1 MVDKAV
7 ECFATI
13 KIAFIRWFN
22 NMENYFYEDKKKS
35 RIHKCIYLG
44 STHTKK
50 TERNN
55 WKLIRNWNDGIV
67 SNNICVLFS
76 ASVRFVDLPQ

>member
-1 MVDKAV
+1 
-7 ECFATI
+7 
-13 KIAFIRWFN
+13 
-22 NMENYFYEDKKKS
+22 MENYFYEDKKKS
-35 RIHKCIYLG
+35 RIYKCIYLG
-44 STHTKK
+44 NTHTKK

-76 ASVRFVDLPQ
+76 ASVHFVDLPQ